1 MQATAQ
7 PRYALGQPDTSTSQD
22 PAAPRKTYA
31 RLIGALFLIG
41 FLTYGIGLTLANS
54 VVTTPNFM
62 ANIPVLETTLVLG
75 AVMMLGNT
83 VVDVGKGVLFFPILE
98 NHGKRTALVYLAAIV
113 VQVVLLD
120 IGALFLLMLVP
131 LANIA
136 AEVGASSA
144 AWAPSVGAL
153 LAESNTIAYNIGQA
167 TLSFGG
173 LFLCLLLFRTRLI
186 PRLLAGLGVL
196 GYFVHA
202 AGSLSELFGLPLS
215 LFLLIPGALF
225 EIGIAFWLI
234 FKGFQPAAVAR
245 GWGSP
250 VTVEAAAAG
259 QQPPAA
265 AGAAT

>member
-1 MQATAQ
+1 MRTTTQTPATVAQ
-7 PRYALGQPDTSTSQD
+7 SL
-22 PAAPRKTYA
+22 APRKTYA

-54 VVTTPNFM
+54 VVTTPDFM
-62 ANIPVLETTLVLG
+62 SNIPLLETTLVLG

-98 NHGKRTALVYLAAIV
+98 NHGKRSALVYLAAIV
-113 VQVVLLD
+113 VQVVFLD

-136 AEVGASSA
+136 AEAGASSG
-144 AWAPSVGAL
+144 AWAPGVGAL

-173 LFLCLLLFRTRLI
+173 LFLCLLLYRTRLI
-186 PRLLAGLGVL
+186 PQVLAGLGVV
-196 GYFVHA
+196 GYIVHA
-202 AGSLSELFGLPLS
+202 AGSVSEIFGVPLS
-215 LFLLIPGALF
+215 LYLLIPGALF

-234 FKGFQPAAVAR
+234 FKGFNRVAVSSGRAEHLAT
-245 GWGSP
+245 P
-250 VTVEAAAAG
+250 EAA
-259 QQPPAA
+259 PPS
-265 AGAAT
+265 GAPVPVKA